1 MPFSFCRSL
10 VSILIS
16 TLSAHSACAHAQG
29 SAYPVKSIRF
39 QVGVAPGGGTDF
51 AARLI
56 GARLAEK
63 FGQPVITDN
72 RAGATGNIALEL
84 TAEAAPDG
92 YTFVVFNL
100 GHLTSALLPRNA
112 RIDAA
117 RDFPAVSPIATG
129 NLMLATRANVAACNL
144 KDCAAFART
153 QPGQMNYGAGGLAST
168 HHLAMELLK
177 REARLDLIH
186 GPYQGTGPIALDLV
200 SGQIRAA
207 ISNRLGL

>member
-29 SAYPVKSIRF
+29 SAYPVKPIRL

-51 AARLI
+51 AARLV

-72 RAGATGNIALEL
+72 RVGATGNIALEL

-117 RDFPAVSPIATG
+117 RDFAAVSQNATG
-129 NLMLATRANVAACNL
+129 NLMLATRANVAARNL
-144 KDCAAFART
+144 KVAFART
-153 QPGQMNYGAGGLAST
+153 RPGQMKYGAGGLASKY
-168 HHLAMELLK
+168 HLAMELLK
-177 REARLDLIH
+177 REARLDLTH
-186 GPYQGTGPIALDLV
+186 RLYMGTGPIAVDLV